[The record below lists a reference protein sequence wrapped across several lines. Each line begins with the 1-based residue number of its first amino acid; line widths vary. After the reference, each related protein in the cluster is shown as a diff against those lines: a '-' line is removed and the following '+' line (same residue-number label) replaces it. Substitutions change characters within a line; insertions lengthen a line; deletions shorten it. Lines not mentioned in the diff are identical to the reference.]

1 MKERPI
7 LFSGPMV
14 RAILADEKTQ
24 TRRLKGLQ
32 EINQNP
38 NRYGSAVLWDVTVQW
53 NVTFLGAPTPNNH
66 VWWDFWIAGTDAITR
81 VKCPYGQVGDRLWVR
96 ENTRYARMGCGMPLI
111 EPPVWY
117 SADGECPSPDLYPIS
132 RPAIFMPRW
141 ASRITLEIT
150 NIRAARVQD
159 ITNDEAEAEGA
170 RYFGSYQSL
179 GRNQFRDAWVAMNG
193 KGSWSWNDWVWVI
206 EFKRLTNKGE

>member
-7 LFSGPMV
+7 VFSGPMV

-38 NRYGSAVLWDVTVQW
+38 NRYGSAVLWD
-53 NVTFLGAPTPNNH
+53 GSPNNP
-66 VWWDFWIAGTDAITR
+66 VWWDFWIAGTDVITR
-81 VKCPYGQVGDRLWVR
+81 VKCPYGQVGDRLYVR
-96 ENTRYARMGCGMPLI
+96 ENTRYARKTDGAPLI

-150 NIRAARVQD
+150 AVRVERLKD
-159 ITNDEAEAEGA
+159 TTNDDAIAEGFSGA
-170 RYFGSYQSL
+170 D
-179 GRNQFRDAWVAMNG
+179 QFRDAWVAMNG

-206 EFKRLTNKGE
+206 EFRRVK